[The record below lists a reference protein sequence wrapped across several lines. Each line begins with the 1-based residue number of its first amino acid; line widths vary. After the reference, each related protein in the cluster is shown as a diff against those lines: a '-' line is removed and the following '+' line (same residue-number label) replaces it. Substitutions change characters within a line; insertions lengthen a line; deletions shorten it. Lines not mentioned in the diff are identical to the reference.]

1 MNSPCSINREIVYV
15 CCMLY
20 NLIVNLVKTMKN
32 CDNSEATNEI
42 TKQILASYV
51 LPTLTLTVFP
61 GSVKADSVI
70 LALKLQETNF
80 TVQARICGQDWYP
93 ASVTVTS
100 SHPGGDVKKVRVQ
113 SLSPYTCYEF
123 LLVQWEGA
131 GGAGGGELC
140 PLKSPVSQ
148 SVRTEGSGLA
158 SSPPVI
164 RSVRQLPR
172 LNINIT
178 FDRPVAPN
186 GRM

>member
-1 MNSPCSINREIVYV
+1 
-15 CCMLY
+15 MLSDSDC
-20 NLIVNLVKTMKN
+20 II
-32 CDNSEATNEI
+32 A
-42 TKQILASYV
+42 
-51 LPTLTLTVFP
+51 
-61 GSVKADSVI
+61 GSVKSESVI
-70 LALKLQETNF
+70 LALKLLRTDFAVE
-80 TVQARICGQDWYP
+80 ARICGQDWYR
-93 ASVTVTS
+93 ATVSVINS
-100 SHPGGDVKKVRVQ
+100 DDGDGGAVKRVQVQ

-131 GGAGGGELC
+131 GGEGGGEWC

-178 FDRPVAPN
+178 FDPPAAPN